1 MAMKREI
8 SSNVRQLVF
17 RSSPRLILL
26 LSLASFLVETPK
38 VDKPMNVAS
47 RQKKAVVNEQQLL
60 QLLLITL
67 NDSHFDNWGTEGLK
81 QYDA

>member
-81 QYDA
+81 PYDA